1 VRLRTRLALGASSCA
16 VAFFFFV
23 PLFILNIAYTCT
35 FHGSGF
41 NYGSPSAYLF
51 NYGMVYVSGHY
62 GGLIFRTGI
71 PPFCW

>member
-1 VRLRTRLALGASSCA
+1 MKVGTRLALVASSC
-16 VAFFFFV
+16 VVLFFFFIPV
-23 PLFILNIAYTCT
+23 FGLNVAYTCI
-35 FHGSGF
+35 FHGSGM

-51 NYGMVYVSGHY
+51 NYGMVYVSGPH